1 MCLQILK
8 TQKRCQCG
16 HECKR
21 KGYKKTMGTC
31 KCIEEWCKLFSK
43 GGKIKLMCTIVWRIV
58 NLNKETLSCWTVP
71 GSIVV
76 LHTTPKPSVQNKK
89 HPFVHICCPCGSEI
103 QSGTA
108 LLCYTVSALEQQSWL
123 EWPTCLECIVTQIA
137 GPGRITSRMSLSMA
151 VSGLSDFLHNTLD
164 FTEQG
169 EGWVT
174 SLGPAWEVTWQCLC
188 CVLWIP
194 NKSWRPCCT

>member
-1 MCLQILK
+1 MNASVKAIKRLWEHASALK
-8 TQKRCQCG
+8 NGANCSLRV
-16 HECKR
+16 
-21 KGYKKTMGTC
+21 
-31 KCIEEWCKLFSK
+31 
-43 GGKIKLMCTIVWRIV
+43 GKMKLMCTIVWRIV

-103 QSGTA
+103 QRGTA
-108 LLCYTVSALEQQSWL
+108 FLCYTVSALEPQSWL

-151 VSGLSDFLHNTLD
+151 VSGLSDFLHNTSD

-194 NKSWRPCCT
+194 NKSRRPCCT